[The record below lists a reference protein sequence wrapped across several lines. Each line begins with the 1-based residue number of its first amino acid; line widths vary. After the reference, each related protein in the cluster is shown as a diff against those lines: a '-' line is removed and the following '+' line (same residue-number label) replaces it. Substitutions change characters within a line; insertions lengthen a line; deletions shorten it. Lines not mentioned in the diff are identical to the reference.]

1 MLSPSLDRVSLRNP
15 VFISDLHL
23 CSARPRTV
31 AAFHA
36 LLRSLEQTGRPDL
49 VILGDLFEFWAGDDT
64 LAAAGAAAAAEDD
77 AISARVAQQ
86 LKTYAQQGGRV
97 FVMHGNRDLLLGT
110 AFCEASGAQRLADPC
125 IASFDGAALSLGT
138 VMLSH
143 GDAYCTLDLPYQA
156 FRQQARNPQFQA
168 MFLTRSLTERRAM
181 LGQARKDR
189 PPQTSWTSPPKPWRQ
204 PCVRRECRNSSTAT
218 RTARPGTTSR
228 STVRRHG
235 AGYCPTGTWT
245 PNRRVVVAC
254 MCRTAGWAPSTSVPD
269 PPARRR
275 QDGGRAAAPAVR
287 QVCRANPGTRCR
299 QVPRGDHGNGG

>member
-1 MLSPSLDRVSLRNP
+1 MTSLPNAAGQLPAVPVLSPSLDRVSLRNP

-36 LLRSLEQTGRPDL
+36 LLRSLEQTGLPDL

-181 LGQARKDR
+181 LGQARKDSESSKQQTAADIMDVTPEAVAAAMR
-189 PPQTSWTSPPKPWRQ
+189 QAGVPQLI
-204 PCVRRECRNSSTAT
+204 
-218 RTARPGTTSR
+218 
-228 STVRRHG
+228 HG
-235 AGYCPTGTWT
+235 HTH
-245 PNRRVVVAC
+245 R
-254 MCRTAGWAPSTSVPD
+254 
-269 PPARRR
+269 PARHDFTLDGAPAWRWVLPDWDLDAEPPR
-275 QDGGRAAAPAVR
+275 GGGLHVQDGRL
-287 QVCRANPGTRCR
+287 GTFDLR
-299 QVPRGDHGNGG
+299 P